1 MLYVIFLL
9 GIATTMMRTCFLVKT
24 YNLEEYVRSFF
35 SWHLKPKQI
44 NTHELLGNF
53 TNV

>member
-1 MLYVIFLL
+1 MFLL
-9 GIATTMMRTCFLVKT
+9 GIATTMTRTCFLVKT
-24 YNLEEYVRSFF
+24 YNLEECVDDGTFCG
-35 SWHLKPKQI
+35 WLLKPKQI